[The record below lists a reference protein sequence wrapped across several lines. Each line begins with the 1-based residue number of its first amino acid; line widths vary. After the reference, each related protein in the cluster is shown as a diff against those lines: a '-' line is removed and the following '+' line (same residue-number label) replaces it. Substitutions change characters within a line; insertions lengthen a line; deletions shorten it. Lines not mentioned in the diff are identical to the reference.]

1 MNCPNNC
8 SGNGKCQSD
17 NTCLCDKGYLGDSC
31 SILDK
36 SGKIKN
42 IDIFLYVLGGIFGS
56 ITLALG
62 IYLYIK
68 WYSRK

>member
-1 MNCPNNC
+1 MSCPNNC

-17 NTCLCDKGYLGDSC
+17 NKCLCDKGYLGDSC
-31 SILDK
+31 SILDE
-36 SGKIKN
+36 SGKIKY
-42 IDIFLYVLGGIFGS
+42 IYIFLYVLGSIFGA

-68 WYSRK
+68 WYHLK